1 LGIALKKAELQRKQ
15 THRFERPF
23 LTVMD
28 YESVVVTK
36 GMSKN
41 AIVIG
46 ASSGIGF
53 ALTQALL
60 ERSFTVGACS
70 RLGVPADFAKEIL

>member
-1 LGIALKKAELQRKQ
+1 
-15 THRFERPF
+15 
-23 LTVMD
+23 
-28 YESVVVTK
+28 
-36 GMSKN
+36 MSKN

-60 ERSFTVGACS
+60 ERSFAVGVCS
-70 RLGVPADFAKEIL
+70 RHLEPLRILQEKFSRERCLVQRMDVTELEESQPYPSSPDRTA